1 MYVFFNC
8 RNKFASVKS
17 SSDRWVTNH
26 SCKLPLMILNYLFS
40 EFFSWS
46 VKVVFDNFK
55 LLAVE
60 ELSYIPCDNF
70 DLNFKSEFVGYGLKL
85 IFLVILFYRNMD
97 LQILSQICILH
108 DAESER
114 QLGFIVQ
121 VLRAS
126 FWRTFFHKKIQFY
139 NLPDRAVVNSQYLAN

>member
-1 MYVFFNC
+1 
-8 RNKFASVKS
+8 
-17 SSDRWVTNH
+17 
-26 SCKLPLMILNYLFS
+26 MILNYLFS
-40 EFFSWS
+40 ELFSWS

-70 DLNFKSEFVGYGLKL
+70 DLNFKSEFVGYGLKI

-97 LQILSQICILH
+97 LQILSQICIFH

-126 FWRTFFHKKIQFY
+126 F
-139 NLPDRAVVNSQYLAN
+139 